1 MEVPQSPKLLD
12 RVRQAIR
19 FRHLSRKTKKFHL
32 DYIPDCI
39 LFHQKRHPREMGLPE
54 VRAYLS
60 PHLAVTKKKWLPPP
74 KTLPSV
80 PCSFST
86 AKFLTFPC
94 QTLMSLSGPSAP
106 SGCPLCSRAR
116 KWWPSWL
123 SLGMTQ
129 RLWSSAYSTG
139 LGRTELSFVHHIQ
152 NLVVQGWRDSKF

>member
-60 PHLAVTKKKWLPPP
+60 PHLAVTKKMAA
-74 KTLPSV
+74 
-80 PCSFST
+80 ST
-86 AKFLTFPC
+86 QNVA
-94 QTLMSLSGPSAP
+94 LSA
-106 SGCPLCSRAR
+106 L
-116 KWWPSWL
+116 
-123 SLGMTQ
+123 
-129 RLWSSAYSTG
+129 
-139 LGRTELSFVHHIQ
+139 
-152 NLVVQGWRDSKF
+152 LVLYR